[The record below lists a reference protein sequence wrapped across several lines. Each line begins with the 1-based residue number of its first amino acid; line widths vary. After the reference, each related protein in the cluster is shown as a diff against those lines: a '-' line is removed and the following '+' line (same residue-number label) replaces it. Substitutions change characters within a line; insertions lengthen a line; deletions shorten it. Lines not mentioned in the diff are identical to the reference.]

1 MYMPKMTQTYQN
13 INDERDIR
21 IAKLASLR
29 EAGIHPYP
37 ASTTRTHTISEAL
50 EEKEGIEVSIVGR
63 IMTKRE
69 MGKLTFC
76 HLQDAT
82 GKIQV
87 ALKQDT
93 VEKEL
98 YKLFVKKI
106 DAGDIIAITGD
117 RFLTHKEEESILVKN
132 WTVVAKALQPLPDK
146 FHGLKD
152 EDQRLRK
159 RYLDL
164 LLNEELRHVFLK
176 KARFWEVTRNFMKE
190 KGFFEVETPFLETTT
205 GGAEATPFATHHND
219 FDLDVYLRISVG
231 ELWQKRLMAGG
242 FEKTFEIGRVFRN
255 EGSSPDHLQEFT
267 NMEFYWA
274 YANYKDGMSLTQE
287 LYQRIAMDVFGT
299 TEFTTKEYT
308 YDLAGEWPKIDYVT
322 EVKKQTG
329 VDVLNA
335 SEEDMKATLK
345 KLKVVYEGDNRE
357 RLTDT
362 LWKYCRKNIAGPA
375 FLVNH
380 PKLVSPLAKAHPD
393 NPALTERFQ
402 IIIAGSEVGNG
413 YSELNDPIDQRE
425 RFAAQQALIEG
436 GDTEAMMPDWEFVDM
451 LEHGMP
457 PTCGFG
463 FGERLF
469 AFMVNKP
476 IRETVLFPLMRP
488 ELEEVPPGKAKET
501 MVAHAVI
508 LDNTTVPQWTKL
520 NAASHLAAAFAARK
534 GRSLMHIEESRTT
547 DGELIPMNI
556 QHAIIMK
563 TTEDTAALLALKRAG
578 DKAGLL
584 VTCFT
589 EEMRDSSNDTTV
601 QTKQEK
607 KSSDEID
614 FLGVLVY
621 GPIKQVQTLTKEFPL
636 AD

>member
-1 MYMPKMTQTYQN
+1 MPKMTQTYQN